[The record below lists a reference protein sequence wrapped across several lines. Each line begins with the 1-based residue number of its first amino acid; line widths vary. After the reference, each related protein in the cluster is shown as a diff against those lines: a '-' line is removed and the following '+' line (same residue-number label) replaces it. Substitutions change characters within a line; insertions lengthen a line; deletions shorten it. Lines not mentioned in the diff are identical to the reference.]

1 MKHYGEDHAK
11 NATTLGN
18 LAGALNNLGDYETAK
33 KYYQKALEID
43 KKHYGEDH
51 VKYAITLGNLSIFL
65 ANMGDYNEAKEGY

>member
-18 LAGALNNLGDYETAK
+18 LAGALHNLGDYDAAK

-51 VKYAITLGNLSIFL
+51 VEYAVTLANLSSIL
-65 ANMGDYNEAKEGY
+65 QNLGDY